1 MRKGHR
7 ETGGMRY
14 GQDLLGVCA
23 PAVVLE
29 ATGVSG
35 IRLPGTG
42 LRAARSGTLPVGQRP
57 IVEYFF
63 VHPQ

>member
-1 MRKGHR
+1 
-7 ETGGMRY
+7 MRY